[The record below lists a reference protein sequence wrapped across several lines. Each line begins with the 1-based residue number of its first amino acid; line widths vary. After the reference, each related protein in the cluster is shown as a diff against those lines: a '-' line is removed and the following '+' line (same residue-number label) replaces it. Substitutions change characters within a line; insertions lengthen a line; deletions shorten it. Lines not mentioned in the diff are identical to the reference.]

1 MSVADEIARLRRKA
15 AELIEQSMR
24 RDRPLSPAEDA
35 EILAL
40 LEQAHELE
48 THDKQGKKGARP
60 GQLT

>member
-1 MSVADEIARLRRKA
+1 MTRTDEIARLRRKA
-15 AELIEQSMR
+15 AELIEQSTR

-48 THDKQGKKGARP
+48 VRGKQGKQANDP
-60 GQLT
+60 AN

>member
-1 MSVADEIARLRRKA
+1 MADEIARLRRKA
-15 AELIEQSMR
+15 AELIEQATR

-40 LEQAHELE
+40 LKQVQELE
-48 THDKQGKKGARP
+48 IRDKQGKKGARP

>member
-1 MSVADEIARLRRKA
+1 MTRTDEIARLRRKA
-15 AELIEQSMR
+15 AELIEQSTR

-48 THDKQGKKGARP
+48 THDKQGKKAHDP
-60 GQLT
+60 AH

>member
-1 MSVADEIARLRRKA
+1 MTVADEVARLRKKA
-15 AELIEQSMR
+15 AELIEQSAR

-48 THDKQGKKGARP
+48 IHNKQDKKAHDPAR
-60 GQLT
+60 

>member
-1 MSVADEIARLRRKA
+1 MNVADEIARLRRKA
-15 AELIEQSMR
+15 AELIEQSTR

-48 THDKQGKKGARP
+48 IHDKQRKKAHD
-60 GQLT
+60 LAN

>member
-1 MSVADEIARLRRKA
+1 MTRADEIARLRRKA

-40 LEQAHELE
+40 LEQARQLE
-48 THDKQGKKGARP
+48 THDKQGKKAHDP
-60 GQLT
+60 AH

>member
-1 MSVADEIARLRRKA
+1 MTRADEIARLRRKA

-40 LEQAHELE
+40 LEQAR
-48 THDKQGKKGARP
+48 Q
-60 GQLT
+60 